1 MRALNYV
8 DGGYLYKFSGEMWC
22 TDWTCSRAFG
32 RDDINLLSGGD
43 TSEKVLIRGTLSAR
57 TVNSIQL
64 DLDPK
69 ADWNVL

>member
-1 MRALNYV
+1 MVHRLDVFTRIRAARTLICFA
-8 DGGYLYKFSGEMWC
+8 GW
-22 TDWTCSRAFG
+22 
-32 RDDINLLSGGD
+32 D

-69 ADWNVL
+69 AESNVL